1 MSGDRRNM
9 LGPAASPPPH
19 PFPLRQTR
27 GGKGGSSLAFS
38 GCRKNTPDWGW
49 GTEGGL
55 GGAGSVQGGIKA
67 VVLQRCGRIG
77 QTRGQPPIR
86 KLSLP
91 RSGRERQR
99 RRGDTRGTQCG
110 WHGPG
115 GFPRAGEPLA
125 FTVRGE
131 RAANGDCPATPRS
144 GQEQCRPTP
153 RVHLQ
158 LGPLAETANSRAR
171 RGNALRAP
179 RAPGDVRT

>member
-1 MSGDRRNM
+1 M
-9 LGPAASPPPH
+9 
-19 PFPLRQTR
+19 
-27 GGKGGSSLAFS
+27 AFS

-49 GTEGGL
+49 GIQEGL
-55 GGAGSVQGGIKA
+55 GGGGHRFCPGGIKA

-77 QTRGQPPIR
+77 QTRGQPPIW

-91 RSGRERQR
+91 WSGRERQR
-99 RRGDTRGTQCG
+99 RRGDTQRTQCG
-110 WHGPG
+110 WPGPG
-115 GFPRAGEPLA
+115 GFPRGGEPLA

-144 GQEQCRPTP
+144 GQEQCCPTP

-158 LGPLAETANSRAR
+158 PGPLAEIADSRVR